1 MAKKD
6 TVFVMLLFA
15 LFCFTAFVLVMI
27 GVKQYKLTAD
37 SMDYNY
43 EVRTA
48 TSYLREKTAQND
60 SGSGIEV
67 QDIDGTQAICLTNT
81 INDKDYYTYIYYYD
95 GYLREL
101 FVADD
106 SVYSME
112 SGQQIIELSGMDIT
126 ENSLGFVEVKL
137 IDTSG
142 SSSTV
147 FLETKSKD

>member
-1 MAKKD
+1 MVKKD
-6 TVFVMLLFA
+6 TVFVMLLFG

-67 QDIDGTQAICLTNT
+67 RDIDGTQAICLADT
-81 INDKDYYTYIYYYD
+81 INDKTYYTYIYYYE

-106 SVYSME
+106 SVYSIE
-112 SGQQIIELSGMDIT
+112 SGQEIIELSDMDIS

-137 IDTSG
+137 MDTSG